1 MLHFYLIKKNI
12 QNRLE
17 NLDKNDISSSEE
29 RDKIDE
35 IDDPFDLY
43 SEYKEVPESE
53 LTPEKIKE
61 IIDEEKSRVKQN
73 VTKKYTV

>member
-1 MLHFYLIKKNI
+1 MISQVVKREIKLMK
-12 QNRLE
+12 
-17 NLDKNDISSSEE
+17 
-29 RDKIDE
+29 

-73 VTKKYTV
+73 VSKKYTV

>member
-1 MLHFYLIKKNI
+1 MIKIIFQVVK
-12 QNRLE
+12 REYKLMG
-17 NLDKNDISSSEE
+17 K
-29 RDKIDE
+29 

-61 IIDEEKSRVKQN
+61 IIDEKKQGKAKCS
-73 VTKKYTV
+73 KKYTV

>member
-1 MLHFYLIKKNI
+1 MTL
-12 QNRLE
+12 
-17 NLDKNDISSSEE
+17 
-29 RDKIDE
+29 
-35 IDDPFDLY
+35 FDLY

-73 VTKKYTV
+73 LLKIHCLVQQVFYLFIGFLVMDF